1 MINKIEKPKL
11 TSAQLIQKAK
21 DDRGITFNYISEQDA
36 EAYIQLK
43 NNYLRT
49 AAYRKNYQK
58 YLNGT
63 NKNKYINLDFAY
75 LVELSTIDMHL
86 RMLISKMCFDIE
98 HAMKV
103 KLIEDIENDVNED
116 GYSIV
121 EQFLNA
127 NTYIVKGLG
136 RKSISPFTGDLIN
149 KYFNVSQVVNKTNH
163 RMENII
169 VGFDCPAW
177 VLVELLSFGEF
188 IRFYEFYY
196 SRASRKHIAPS
207 IIHLVRSLR
216 NGCAHN
222 NCIIS
227 DLSHTTSHPPKE
239 ISQAV
244 AKLRC
249 ISKTQRIKKLSTRPI
264 LEFTCML
271 YMYGAVVSEKVKE
284 HRVNELKK
292 LFYGRMQQKKGYFT
306 KNELIKSSFE
316 FALKLVEH
324 MVK

>member
-1 MINKIEKPKL
+1 M
-11 TSAQLIQKAK
+11 
-21 DDRGITFNYISEQDA
+21 
-36 EAYIQLK
+36 
-43 NNYLRT
+43 RT

-58 YLNGT
+58 YLNGI
-63 NKNKYINLDFAY
+63 NKGKYIDLDFAY
-75 LVELSTIDMHL
+75 LIELSTIDMHL
-86 RMLISKMCFDIE
+86 RMLISRMCFDIE

-103 KLIEDIENDVNED
+103 KLIQDIENDPCED
-116 GYSIV
+116 GYNIV
-121 EQFLNA
+121 EQFLRA
-127 NTYIVKGLG
+127 NNYIVKDLG
-136 RKSISPFTGDLIN
+136 RKSISPFTGDLII
-149 KYFNVSQVVNKTNH
+149 KYFDIDKIVNEKSGKEKNV
-163 RMENII
+163 I

-196 SRASRKHIAPS
+196 SDTSIKQPITSS

-227 DLSHTTSHPPKE
+227 DLSRATSRPPKE
-239 ISQAV
+239 ISLAI
-244 AKLRC
+244 AELNC

-271 YMYGAVVSEKVKE
+271 YIYDKVVSEKVKE
-284 HRVNELKK
+284 HRIRELRE
-292 LFYGRMQQKKGYFT
+292 LFNGRMQKKKGYFA

-316 FALKLVEH
+316 FTLKIVEH
-324 MVK
+324 LVK